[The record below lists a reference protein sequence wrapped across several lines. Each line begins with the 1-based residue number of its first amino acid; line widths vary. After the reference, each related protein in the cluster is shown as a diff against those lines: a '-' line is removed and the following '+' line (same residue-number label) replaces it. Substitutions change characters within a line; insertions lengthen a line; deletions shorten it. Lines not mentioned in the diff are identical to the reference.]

1 MNIATNSAQCRSP
14 RRQRGLA
21 AVEFAIVA
29 PVLLLLMLAVAEFGR
44 ALYQYNT
51 LSKAVRDS
59 ARYYSTHAFVG
70 TTTVEDPA
78 AKTYATNLVTYGNGS
93 GAGEPLLPSGSPLTA
108 AATTATGADGTFVT
122 VTATYTFTF
131 LPGNPLA
138 GLLGLFGST
147 LADSLALTSTVTMRA
162 I

>member
-1 MNIATNSAQCRSP
+1 MSIATNQAQCRST

-21 AVEFAIVA
+21 AVEFAIVV

-70 TTTVEDPA
+70 TTTTEDPA
-78 AKTYATNLVTYGNGS
+78 AKTYAISLVKYGNGS
-93 GAGEPLLPSGSPLTA
+93 GTGTPLLPGNAPSVT
-108 AATTATGADGTFVT
+108 ATTATDANGSFVT
-122 VTATYTFTF
+122 VSATYSFTF
-131 LPGNPLA
+131 LSGNPLA
-138 GLLGLFGST
+138 GMLGLFGST

>member
-1 MNIATNSAQCRSP
+1 MNIAINQARRRST

-29 PVLLLLMLAVAEFGR
+29 PVLLLLMFAVAEFGR

-51 LSKAVRDS
+51 LSKAVRDG

-70 TTTVEDPA
+70 TTTIEDPA
-78 AKTYATNLVTYGNGS
+78 AKTYAINLVEYGNGS
-93 GAGEPLLPSGSPLTA
+93 GTGNPLLPGDPPSVT
-108 AATTATGADGTFVT
+108 ATTATDASGSFVT
-122 VTATYTFTF
+122 VTATYNFTF
-131 LPGNPLA
+131 IPGNPLA
-138 GLLGLFGST
+138 GLLGWFGSA